1 MFGWRPRK
9 STQCNLQV
17 PAEMVSQD
25 GVQMQETSALDRRMA
40 ATKEDILDAAERL
53 FKGVGY
59 ENASMDAIAIA
70 ASVSRK
76 TLFNYVESKSALI
89 NMLLRRCFSEPYT
102 QPYKE
107 PVDLTTGTVADLLP
121 PFEHTLK
128 AVWDTRWL
136 LRLGVEHA
144 NLFSSDES
152 DPAFQLEPNREAR
165 IERARAL
172 QKNGSIRSD
181 ISAERIVRH
190 FEIIRNAAFREW
202 LRRDKG
208 TLNDLRARI
217 SEAMD
222 LMIHGLT

>member
-1 MFGWRPRK
+1 M
-9 STQCNLQV
+9 TQ
-17 PAEMVSQD
+17 A
-25 GVQMQETSALDRRMA
+25 TSALDRRMA
-40 ATKEDILDAAERL
+40 ATKEDILNAAERL
-53 FKGVGY
+53 FEEIGY
-59 ENASMDAIAIA
+59 DDTSMDAIAIA
-70 ASVSRK
+70 AGISRK

-89 NMLLRRCFSEPYT
+89 KSVIRRRFTELYIR
-102 QPYKE
+102 PYKE
-107 PVDLTTGTVADLLP
+107 PADLITGTVSDLLP

-128 AVWDTRWL
+128 AVWESRWL

-165 IERARAL
+165 IVRARAL
-172 QKNGSIRSD
+172 QDNGSIRSD

-202 LRRDKG
+202 LRRDNG
-208 TLNDLRARI
+208 TMDDLKARI

-222 LMIHGLT
+222 LMIHGLR